1 MTSTLTEVESNN
13 KLQVRGRHDIPPPR
27 PASGD
32 TIYIIHT
39 FGSVTNSMSMLAC
52 QHSQPKRHIITN
64 RLDDSEDIYS
74 RRCNLIGQINSILC
88 YFRDLDSVVKARLMK
103 CYCFS
108 MYGCILWDF
117 NNTQVV
123 FLQSMAQGN
132 ETVFWPAIWLK
143 FIYFACALSR
153 VASVSWNVQA
163 ICAFYH

>member
-1 MTSTLTEVESNN
+1 M
-13 KLQVRGRHDIPPPR
+13 HDCAATWSSVFLNYKSWWMCSFILMDS
-27 PASGD
+27 AWKMLVS
-32 TIYIIHT
+32 IHIT
-39 FGSVTNSMSMLAC
+39 WSHG
-52 QHSQPKRHIITN
+52 HIITN

-143 FIYFACALSR
+143 FIYFACALSY